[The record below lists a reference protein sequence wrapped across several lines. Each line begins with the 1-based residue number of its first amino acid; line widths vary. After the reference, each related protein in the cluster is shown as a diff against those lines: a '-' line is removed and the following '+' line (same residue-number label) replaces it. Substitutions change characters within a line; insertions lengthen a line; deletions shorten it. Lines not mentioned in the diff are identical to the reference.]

1 MKNLQQNEGVYFLAN
16 PDRHKNAKKADS
28 YCIALRIVTESSRG
42 RCSRN
47 CP

>member
-1 MKNLQQNEGVYFLAN
+1 MKNLQQNEDAYFLAN
-16 PDRHKNAKKADS
+16 LERHKNAKKADS